1 MGCFLF
7 VLSAMGS
14 SSRKNKSKDQKKKKV
29 VESESESEEVEVP
42 EQEEVENSSDEE
54 SEEEASVGQKRKFQQ
69 KDNGDAKKTKQ
80 VTTMF
85 VGNLP
90 WSASE
95 DEIRE
100 FFGDIDISDLRMM
113 TDRQT
118 GNFKGFCYV
127 DFPDEETAKKAFALS
142 GSDYNGREIEVDYTQ
157 AAATNNSAYNNTQGE
172 KSLTC
177 YVGNLS
183 YNTDEDSIRDF
194 FSEAGSITSV
204 RMITDR
210 DTGASKGFCYVEFE
224 DQETADAAL
233 SYHGNELDGRN
244 IRVTYTPTSLIE
256 EVVVV
261 AVVSVIA
268 VVAEAVDS
276 VIEAAVVVVSVIEAA
291 VVSVV
296 EVVVEVVVEAEIE
309 AAVVSVAEAEVV
321 DLVIAEVVDL
331 VIVEVVEVVE
341 PLHSLESA

>member
-1 MGCFLF
+1 MGVFLF
-7 VLSAMGS
+7 VLAAMGS
-14 SSRKNKSKDQKKKKV
+14 SKKEHKKKKV
-29 VESESESEEVEVP
+29 VEPESESSEEVEVP
-42 EQEEVENSSDEE
+42 EQESDVESDQESSQ
-54 SEEEASVGQKRKFQQ
+54 EEEAPAVGQKRKLKQ

-142 GSDYNGREIEVDYTQ
+142 GSDYNGREIKVDYTQ

-244 IRVTYTPTSLIE
+244 IRVTY
-256 EVVVV
+256 
-261 AVVSVIA
+261 
-268 VVAEAVDS
+268 DS
-276 VIEAAVVVVSVIEAA
+276 HKPDRGGGRGGRGFGDRGGRGGRGFGDRGGRGRGFGDRGGRGFGDRGGRGGRGAPAFAGKRM
-291 VVSVV
+291 
-296 EVVVEVVVEAEIE
+296 
-309 AAVVSVAEAEVV
+309 
-321 DLVIAEVVDL
+321 
-331 VIVEVVEVVE
+331 
-341 PLHSLESA
+341 

>member
-142 GSDYNGREIEVDYTQ
+142 GSDYNGREIKVDYTQ

-244 IRVTYTPTSLIE
+244 IRVTY
-256 EVVVV
+256 
-261 AVVSVIA
+261 
-268 VVAEAVDS
+268 DS
-276 VIEAAVVVVSVIEAA
+276 HKPDRGGRGRGFGDRGGRGFGGRGGGRGGDRGGRGFGGRGGGRGFGDRGGRGFGDRGGRGGRGAPAFAGKRMTF
-291 VVSVV
+291 
-296 EVVVEVVVEAEIE
+296 
-309 AAVVSVAEAEVV
+309 
-321 DLVIAEVVDL
+321 D
-331 VIVEVVEVVE
+331 
-341 PLHSLESA
+341 